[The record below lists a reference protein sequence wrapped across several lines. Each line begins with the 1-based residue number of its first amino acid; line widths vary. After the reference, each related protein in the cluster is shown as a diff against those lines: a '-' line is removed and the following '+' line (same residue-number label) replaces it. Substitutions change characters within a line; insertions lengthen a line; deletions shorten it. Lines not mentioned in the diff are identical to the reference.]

1 MNGRTVGQQTPEDIA
16 QEVLIAVCGA
26 LSRFRP
32 AETRW
37 MAFVYGIVRN
47 KVIDAYRTAGRD
59 RSEPMEELPDHV
71 DDDRAGPEAAVL
83 RSADRAL
90 LHELLAELP
99 ELQREVLVSRV
110 ALGYSADETARMIGS
125 TPGAV
130 RVTQHRAMV
139 KLRALLAK
147 RLADR
152 ELAHSRST
160 LRNPRSGVHHSTSNA
175 EAVGLRRVN
184 TTSRTSA
191 RNSSPSAPSV
201 PPTGPAG
208 TATPATLASPCP
220 LGLVALR
227 RGHRG
232 AVQGEPGIA
241 VQIGALARLRH
252 RAEGELAF
260 GELHLDP
267 GDARAAIGPQGGD
280 RLVLLRVEQR
290 PHPRGE
296 RGLGGFD
303 LAPAGHVR
311 TVARATDSS

>member
-1 MNGRTVGQQTPEDIA
+1 VLLAEYGQVDDRTYEGGEEGNEDPLAGGDPAGPEPPRGDAAASASGRHTRREPSDGDPPPDTGAARLENELDALALRASHGDQRALSELLDRIRGPVVWQCRARMNGRTVGQQTPEDIA

-71 DDDRAGPEAAVL
+71 DDDDRAGPEAAVL

-152 ELAHSRST
+152 E
-160 LRNPRSGVHHSTSNA
+160 
-175 EAVGLRRVN
+175 
-184 TTSRTSA
+184 
-191 RNSSPSAPSV
+191 
-201 PPTGPAG
+201 
-208 TATPATLASPCP
+208 
-220 LGLVALR
+220 
-227 RGHRG
+227 
-232 AVQGEPGIA
+232 
-241 VQIGALARLRH
+241 
-252 RAEGELAF
+252 
-260 GELHLDP
+260 
-267 GDARAAIGPQGGD
+267 
-280 RLVLLRVEQR
+280 
-290 PHPRGE
+290 
-296 RGLGGFD
+296 
-303 LAPAGHVR
+303 
-311 TVARATDSS
+311 